1 MAGPLLPLA
10 IAALVAGT
18 GAQYAG
24 NRRRAKATA
33 RDYEWFANRARE
45 RSAEANDRFEGQ
57 LDLQRE
63 DPNAQV
69 EEVADDKVGRVEDL
83 IDENSQ
89 YFDTSL
95 PGQDRAPRIVQ
106 AEAARSLGDELARS
120 RAKLEALAKLEGYG
134 QRSFDRGTE
143 LNRELPYFE
152 NVGIFARGDRD
163 VLGAKLAASQNKGAG
178 MRTLGDLLVAAGQM
192 GLMAGGGPAGTTTVG
207 TSSGAG
213 AALPTNAYGQTLPQ
227 YGVRVG

>member
-1 MAGPLLPLA
+1 MAVPLLPLA

-33 RDYEWFANRARE
+33 RNYEWFANRARE
-45 RSAEANDRFEGQ
+45 RSAEANERFEGQ

-69 EEVADDKVGRVEDL
+69 EAVADDKVGRVEDL
-83 IDENSQ
+83 IDETSQ

-95 PGQDRAPRIVQ
+95 PGQDRAPQIVQ

-120 RAKLEALAKLEGYG
+120 RAKLEALARIEGYG

-152 NVGIFARGDRD
+152 NIGIFARGDRD

-192 GLMAGGGPAGTTTVG
+192 GLMANGGLMKTIPTPDGST
-207 TSSGAG
+207 
-213 AALPTNAYGQTLPQ
+213 AALAQGGRQLNRMPQ